1 MALWA
6 RVWSLL
12 LLGYLLFG
20 RSFAYLG
27 IPPLFIGEMALGA
40 FFLSRPGAVLGRW
53 FSWLAARR
61 VNPLSSLAWSLAI
74 FLFYGLFQVL
84 FGLRKG
90 HDLLSTLQNLA
101 FNVYPLYLFLGL
113 AVGLR
118 HPSLLRKAV
127 WWLAWFN
134 GIYGVLHV
142 LILNRI
148 DLFLP
153 WAPDV
158 HLFGQPSGSFVALMG
173 LMAFEPRLHRS
184 WLPLLLNTFV
194 LLGVQVRGEWL
205 AFVLALAVWA
215 FLRGRLLRLAVLS
228 TGVLLLLAVFYIT
241 DLRLPAPEQRGG
253 EISVRGI
260 VARVV
265 APFNPD
271 LAVELVGEAGYALA
285 GTIVGWRIPWWM
297 EIWHAVHADS
307 ITALLGLG
315 YGYPL
320 WSVFPIIPEGIRTP
334 HNIFFYALGYTGW
347 LGVFLFVFFLASLI
361 VALYRAARRSLNG
374 ELAFALSCGFIGRA
388 LFDNYFETPFGAI
401 PFFLLAGFG
410 LAPLVGITKRHGALE
425 PAFRAPLTS
434 GGNNALPPADAPR
447 SHDGGPG

>member
-27 IPPLFIGEMALGA
+27 IPPLFIGEMVLGA

-53 FSWLAARR
+53 VSWLAARR
-61 VNPLSSLAWSLAI
+61 VNPLSSLAWSLTI
-74 FLFYGLFQVL
+74 LLFYGLFQVL

-90 HDLLSTLQNLA
+90 HDLLYTLQNLA

-118 HPSLLRKAV
+118 YPSLLRKAI

-134 GIYGVLHV
+134 GIYGVLYV
-142 LILNRI
+142 LILDRI

-158 HLFGQPSGSFVALMG
+158 YLFSRPFGSFVALMG
-173 LMAFEPRLHRS
+173 LVAFEPRLHRS
-184 WLPLLLNTFV
+184 WFPLLLNTFV

-205 AFVLALAVWA
+205 AFALALAVWA
-215 FLRGRLLRLAVLS
+215 FLRGRILQLAVPS
-228 TGVLLLLAVFYIT
+228 TGVLLLLAAFYVT
-241 DLRLPAPEQRGG
+241 DLRLPAPERRGG
-253 EISVRGI
+253 EISVQGI

-271 LAVELVGEAGYALA
+271 LAAELIGEEAYSLA
-285 GTIVGWRIPWWM
+285 GTIVEWRVPWWM
-297 EIWHAVHADS
+297 EIWHAVHADFA
-307 ITALLGLG
+307 TALLGLG

-320 WSVFPIIPEGIRTP
+320 WGLYPLILEGVRTP
-334 HNIFFYALGYTGW
+334 HNIFFYTLGYTGW
-347 LGVFLFVFFLASLI
+347 LGVFLFAFFLVSLI
-361 VALYRAARRSLNG
+361 AALYRAARRNLNG
-374 ELAFALSCGFIGRA
+374 KFALASSCGFIGSA
-388 LFDNYFETPFGAI
+388 LVGNFFESPFGAI

-410 LAPLVGITKRHGALE
+410 LAPLVEIKKRGALKA
-425 PAFRAPLTS
+425 AFRTPLTP
-434 GGNNALPPADAPR
+434 GGNIALPPADTPR
-447 SHDGGPG
+447 SRDGGPG

>member
-12 LLGYLLFG
+12 LWGHLLFG

-27 IPPLFIGEMALGA
+27 IPPLFIGEIALGA

-53 FSWLAARR
+53 VSWLVARR
-61 VNPLSSLAWSLAI
+61 VNPLSSLAWALTI
-74 FLFYGLFQVL
+74 FLFYGLFQAFV
-84 FGLRKG
+84 GLARG
-90 HDLLSTLQNLA
+90 YDILSTLKNLA

-118 HPSLLRKAV
+118 YPPLLRKAI

-134 GIYGVLHV
+134 GLYGVLYV
-142 LILNRI
+142 LVLNRI

-158 HLFGQPSGSFVALMG
+158 PLFGQPSGSFVALVG
-173 LMAFEPRLHRS
+173 LVAFEPRLHRS

-205 AFVLALAVWA
+205 AFVLALAIWA

-228 TGVLLLLAVFYIT
+228 TGVLLLLAAFYAA

-271 LAVELVGEAGYALA
+271 VAGKLIGEEAYSLA

-297 EIWHAVHADS
+297 EIWHAVHADFV
-307 ITALLGLG
+307 TALLGLG

-320 WSVFPIIPEGIRTP
+320 WSLFPVIPEGVRTP
-334 HNIFFYALGYTGW
+334 HNIFFYTLGYTGW
-347 LGVFLFVFFLASLI
+347 LGVLLFAFFLASLL
-361 VALYRAARRSLNG
+361 VALYRAAWRSLSG
-374 ELAFALSCGFIGRA
+374 ELAFVLSCGFIGSS
-388 LFDNYFETPFGAI
+388 LFGNFFETPFGAI
-401 PFFLLAGFG
+401 PFFLLTGFG
-410 LAPLVGITKRHGALE
+410 LAPLVGITKRHVALE
-425 PAFRAPLTS
+425 GTHPLSAT
-434 GGNNALPPADAPR
+434 R
-447 SHDGGPG
+447 R